1 MLRML
6 LDRLAF
12 SILALLFVGLLLFVL
27 TRGVPGSPARVAL
40 GLEAT
45 DTQIA
50 QFEKDHGLD
59 RPVVEQYIRWLDQL
73 VLHGDFGRSFVTG
86 RSMNALLTETL
97 PITLEL
103 VLFAFAFAV
112 AVALPIGVLSAVYE
126 GTWIDHAARIFAVIG
141 VSVPGF
147 WLGLMLIRFPAVEF
161 GWFPPGGFVPLSDGL
176 VAHLQSIALPAFAL
190 GVYYIAILSRMT
202 RSGLVETLGSEYVR
216 TARALGLPRGR
227 VLWYALKNALVPVV
241 SVGAMSFGYMFGWAL
256 IVEYL
261 FNIPGMSNALL
272 TAVGQRDYF
281 TMQAV
286 VYVFTIVFIVS
297 NLAADLLN
305 RQLNPKLASAQ
316 P

>member
-126 GTWIDHAARIFAVIG
+126 GTWIDHAGRIFAVIG

-176 VAHLQSIALPAFAL
+176 VAHLQSIVLPAFAL

>member
-6 LDRLAF
+6 IDRLAF

-59 RPVVEQYIRWLDQL
+59 RPVVEQYIRWLGQL

-176 VAHLQSIALPAFAL
+176 VAHLQSIVLPAFAL

>member
-6 LDRLAF
+6 IDRLAF

-40 GLEAT
+40 GLDAT

-126 GTWIDHAARIFAVIG
+126 GTWIDHAGRIFAVIG

-161 GWFPPGGFVPLSDGL
+161 GWFPPGGFVPMSDGL
-176 VAHLQSIALPAFAL
+176 VAHLRSIALPAFAL

-202 RSGLVETLGSEYVR
+202 RSGLIETLGSEYVR

-305 RQLNPKLASAQ
+305 RQLNPKLATAQ
-316 P
+316 R

>member
-6 LDRLAF
+6 IDRLAF

-59 RPVVEQYIRWLDQL
+59 RPVVEQYIRWLGQL

-286 VYVFTIVFIVS
+286 VYVFTIIFIVS

>member
-59 RPVVEQYIRWLDQL
+59 RPVVEQYIRWLGQL

-161 GWFPPGGFVPLSDGL
+161 GWFPPGGFVPPSDGL

>member
-126 GTWIDHAARIFAVIG
+126 GTWIDHAGRIFAVIG

-176 VAHLQSIALPAFAL
+176 LAHLQSIALPAFAL

>member
-6 LDRLAF
+6 IDRLAF

-59 RPVVEQYIRWLDQL
+59 RPVAEQYIRWLGQL

-112 AVALPIGVLSAVYE
+112 VVALPIGVLSAVYE
-126 GTWIDHAARIFAVIG
+126 GSWIDHAARIFAVIG

-161 GWFPPGGFVPLSDGL
+161 GWFPPGGFVPLSDGI

-202 RSGLVETLGSEYVR
+202 RSGLLETLGSEYVR

-305 RQLNPKLASAQ
+305 RQLNPKLATAQ
-316 P
+316 R

>member
-6 LDRLAF
+6 IDRLAF

-59 RPVVEQYIRWLDQL
+59 RPVVEQYIRWLGQL

-126 GTWIDHAARIFAVIG
+126 GTWLDHAARIFAVIG

-286 VYVFTIVFIVS
+286 VYIFTIIFIVS

>member
-6 LDRLAF
+6 IDRLAF

-59 RPVVEQYIRWLDQL
+59 RPVVEQYIRWLGQL

>member
-6 LDRLAF
+6 IDRLAF

-40 GLEAT
+40 GLDAT

>member
-59 RPVVEQYIRWLDQL
+59 RPVVEQYIRWLGQL

-126 GTWIDHAARIFAVIG
+126 GTWIDHAGRIFAVIG

-161 GWFPPGGFVPLSDGL
+161 GWFPPGGFVPLSDGI

-316 P
+316 S

>member
-6 LDRLAF
+6 IDRLAF

-59 RPVVEQYIRWLDQL
+59 RPVAEQYIRWLGQL

-112 AVALPIGVLSAVYE
+112 VVALPIGVLSAVYE
-126 GTWIDHAARIFAVIG
+126 GSWIDHAARIFAVIG

-202 RSGLVETLGSEYVR
+202 RSGLLETLGSEYVR

-305 RQLNPKLASAQ
+305 RQLNPKLATAQ
-316 P
+316 R

>member
-6 LDRLAF
+6 LERLAF

>member
-59 RPVVEQYIRWLDQL
+59 RPVVEQYIRWLGQL

>member
-6 LDRLAF
+6 IDRLAF

-40 GLEAT
+40 GLDAT

-59 RPVVEQYIRWLDQL
+59 RPVAEQYIRWLGQL

-86 RSMNALLTETL
+86 RSMNALLAETL

-112 AVALPIGVLSAVYE
+112 VVALPIGVLSAVYE
-126 GTWIDHAARIFAVIG
+126 GSWIDHAARIIAVIG

-161 GWFPPGGFVPLSDGL
+161 GWFPPGGFVPLSDGI

-305 RQLNPKLASAQ
+305 RQLNPKLATAQ
-316 P
+316 R

>member
-112 AVALPIGVLSAVYE
+112 AVAVPIGVLSAVYE
-126 GTWIDHAARIFAVIG
+126 GTWIDHAGRIFAVIG

-161 GWFPPGGFVPLSDGL
+161 GWFPPGGFVPLSDGI
-176 VAHLQSIALPAFAL
+176 VSHLQSIALPAFAL

>member
-59 RPVVEQYIRWLDQL
+59 RPVVEQYIRWLGQL

-305 RQLNPKLASAQ
+305 RQLNPKLATAQ
-316 P
+316 R

>member
-6 LDRLAF
+6 IDRLAF

-40 GLEAT
+40 GLDAT

-59 RPVVEQYIRWLDQL
+59 RPVVEQYIRWLGQL

-286 VYVFTIVFIVS
+286 VYVFTIIFIAS

>member
-6 LDRLAF
+6 IDRLAF

-40 GLEAT
+40 GLDAT
-45 DTQIA
+45 DTQTA

-59 RPVVEQYIRWLDQL
+59 RPVAEQYIRWLGQL

-126 GTWIDHAARIFAVIG
+126 GTWLDHAARIFAVIG

-161 GWFPPGGFVPLSDGL
+161 GWFPPWRL
-176 VAHLQSIALPAFAL
+176 
-190 GVYYIAILSRMT
+190 
-202 RSGLVETLGSEYVR
+202 RS
-216 TARALGLPRGR
+216 
-227 VLWYALKNALVPVV
+227 
-241 SVGAMSFGYMFGWAL
+241 
-256 IVEYL
+256 
-261 FNIPGMSNALL
+261 
-272 TAVGQRDYF
+272 AVGR
-281 TMQAV
+281 A
-286 VYVFTIVFIVS
+286 
-297 NLAADLLN
+297 
-305 RQLNPKLASAQ
+305 RGASAVHRPARLRAWRLLYRHPEPDDAFRPRRDARQ
-316 P
+316 RIRPHGSAPSAPPRAGARV

>member
-6 LDRLAF
+6 IDRLAF

-40 GLEAT
+40 GLDAT

-50 QFEKDHGLD
+50 QFEKDYGLD

-161 GWFPPGGFVPLSDGL
+161 GWFPPGGFVPLSDGV
-176 VAHLQSIALPAFAL
+176 VAHLQSITLPAFAL
-190 GVYYIAILSRMT
+190 GVYYIAVLSRMT

>member
-1 MLRML
+1 
-6 LDRLAF
+6 
-12 SILALLFVGLLLFVL
+12 VL

-126 GTWIDHAARIFAVIG
+126 GTWIDHAGRIFAVIG

-176 VAHLQSIALPAFAL
+176 LAHLQSIALPAFAL

>member
-6 LDRLAF
+6 LNRLAF

-59 RPVVEQYIRWLDQL
+59 RPVVEQYIRWLGQL

>member
-126 GTWIDHAARIFAVIG
+126 GTWIDHAGRILAVIG

-176 VAHLQSIALPAFAL
+176 LAHLQSIALPAFAL

>member
-305 RQLNPKLASAQ
+305 RQLNPKLATAQ
-316 P
+316 R

>member
-59 RPVVEQYIRWLDQL
+59 RPVVEQYIRWLGQL

-286 VYVFTIVFIVS
+286 VYVFTIIFIVS

>member
-6 LDRLAF
+6 LNRLAF

-202 RSGLVETLGSEYVR
+202 RSGLIETLGSEYVR

>member
-6 LDRLAF
+6 IDRLAF